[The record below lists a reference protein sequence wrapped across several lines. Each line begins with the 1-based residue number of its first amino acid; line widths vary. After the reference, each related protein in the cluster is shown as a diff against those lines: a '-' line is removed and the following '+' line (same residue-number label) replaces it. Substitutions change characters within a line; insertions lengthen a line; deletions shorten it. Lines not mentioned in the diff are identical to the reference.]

1 MTSKAI
7 QRPIAMAMASVF
19 ILSACVTTNPDGST
33 KLDDKASAALI
44 GAAAGC
50 AVGVAA
56 SKNGGKG
63 CLVGAAVGAAG
74 FAVWK
79 YLNEHPDLFARS
91 EDESDDDDIDADE
104 YDGPTAPD
112 VPPVVN

>member
-1 MTSKAI
+1 MFRSSDRLVDQLDPREWGRSEPHWLKTA
-7 QRPIAMAMASVF
+7 V
-19 ILSACVTTNPDGST
+19 ST
-33 KLDDKASAALI
+33 I
-44 GAAAGC
+44 T
-50 AVGVAA
+50 VA
-56 SKNGGKG
+56 
-63 CLVGAAVGAAG
+63 AAVGAAG

-91 EDESDDDDIDADE
+91 EDESDDDDIDAEE